1 MDNAFWFFLG
11 FAAASVFLALLFR
24 HGLRRLG
31 SAIGTLY
38 RSYIDH
44 K

>member
-11 FAAASVFLALLFR
+11 FVVAGVVLALLFWR
-24 HGLRRLG
+24 GVKRLG
-31 SAIGTLY
+31 SAIGKLY
-38 RSYIDH
+38 RSYIDS

>member
-11 FAAASVFLALLFR
+11 FVVASVVLGLALR
-24 HGLRRLG
+24 HTVRRLG
-31 SAIGTLY
+31 SAIGKLY
-38 RSYIDH
+38 RSYIDT

>member
-11 FAAASVFLALLFR
+11 FVAASVFLALALR
-24 HGLRRLG
+24 HNVKRLG
-31 SAIGTLY
+31 SAIGKLY
-38 RSYIDH
+38 RSYIDT